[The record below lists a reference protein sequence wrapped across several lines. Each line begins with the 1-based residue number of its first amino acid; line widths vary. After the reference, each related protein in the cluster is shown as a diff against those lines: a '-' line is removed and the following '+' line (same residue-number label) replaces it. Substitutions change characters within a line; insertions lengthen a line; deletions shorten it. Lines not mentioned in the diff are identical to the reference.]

1 MSSGI
6 VRMMPRVC
14 RVTIAWTAEEDVSVD
29 MSLGEGQTTQN
40 RKRDDGITHNRRCE
54 SNQPHYMGSF

>member
-1 MSSGI
+1 
-6 VRMMPRVC
+6 MMPRVC